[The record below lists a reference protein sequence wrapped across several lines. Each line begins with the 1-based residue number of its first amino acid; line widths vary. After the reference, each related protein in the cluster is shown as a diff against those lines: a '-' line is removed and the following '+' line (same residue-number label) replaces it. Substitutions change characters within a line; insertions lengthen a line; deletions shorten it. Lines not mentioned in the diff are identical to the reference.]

1 MIDSFKILYF
11 SILPLSYVTIPLQNL
26 LILCYNNR
34 YFLSGKYNLQN
45 GGKGFSM
52 SDIFEIH
59 EMSEEDIKHEYIT
72 TALEAKWDAKKI
84 TMETE
89 IWKAVKKRNQNLHI
103 AYSPLNDFTDGKV
116 RIKGNIPSRDKGK
129 RCDYILWHNKGTPLA
144 IVEAKDNN
152 HSSSFGLQ
160 QAISYGV
167 LLNVPFV
174 YTSNGTSFF
183 EHDFTTGLEK
193 EFPLS
198 EFPTAEELMN
208 RWRGVDA
215 EKILEVENRMTYA
228 IDGENK
234 CYDVP
239 LCFEEKLLNTPF
251 YSGAD
256 CYPPRYYQRNAVN
269 RTLEAIAK
277 HQSRIL
283 IAMATGTGKT
293 YTAFQIVWRLIDS
306 GTKKKVLYLA
316 DRNNLVDQSIQQDFR
331 PLEKVIHKINFQ
343 KEDKSKISAY
353 QVYFA
358 LYQQLDSQKHKDESE
373 EETDE
378 EIALE
383 ISKYKEFFSPDF
395 FDLIIVDECHRGS
408 AKADSRWRKILEYF
422 NGATQVGMTAT
433 PKETKYVSN
442 IDYFGEP
449 VYSYSLKQGIE
460 DGFLAP
466 FKVINVH
473 TNIDDGWR
481 PRKGQEDINGNEIE
495 DREYNLSD
503 YDYNIIIQDRID
515 QVAAEI
521 TKYLKETDRMSKT
534 IVFCP
539 TEDAAERMRVAL
551 NNLNTDMALRDNQ
564 GNVKEQYV
572 VRITGSDT
580 YGKSKLDYFI
590 SVGEKYP
597 VIATTSKLLSTG
609 TDCKMVK
616 LIVIDKIIQSV
627 TEFKQ
632 IIGRG
637 TRLRYNEGKTHFTI
651 MDFRR
656 VSRLFADPE
665 WDGEIEQNEDFGAST
680 GLATE
685 EEVHDSGTECS
696 QSADSDGQKDRRTIQ
711 VVAKGGVKITV
722 LERIVQIYDTDGK
735 LLKTESIEDYTKES
749 ILGTYQTLENFIQTW
764 KGEQKKEI
772 IRNMLKEKGID
783 LELIK
788 KDQNMTDV
796 DDFDFIC
803 HIAFNQK
810 PLTRRE
816 RAENVKK
823 RDLFGKYGEAAK
835 EVINALLDKYA
846 ELGIYDIESTE
857 ILKQNPF
864 TKYGKPASIA
874 KLFGGNNQYWKALK
888 ELENELYK
896 VA

>member
-1 MIDSFKILYF
+1 
-11 SILPLSYVTIPLQNL
+11 
-26 LILCYNNR
+26 
-34 YFLSGKYNLQN
+34 
-45 GGKGFSM
+45 M
-52 SDIFEIH
+52 SDIFDIH

-72 TALEAKWDAKKI
+72 TALESKWDAKKI
-84 TMETE
+84 SMETE
-89 IWKAVKKRNQNLHI
+89 LWKAVKKRNQNLHI
-103 AYSPLNDFTDGKV
+103 TCSPLNDFTDGKV

-129 RCDYILWHNKGTPLA
+129 RCDYILWYNKGTPLA

-152 HSSSFGLQ
+152 HSSSYGLQ
-160 QAISYGV
+160 QAIEYGV
-167 LLNVPFV
+167 ALQVPFV
-174 YTSNGTSFF
+174 YTSNGSSFF

-193 EFPLS
+193 EIPLS
-198 EFPTAEELMN
+198 EFPTAEELMA

-215 EKILEVENRMTYA
+215 EKIIEVESRSLYA
-228 IDGENK
+228 INGESK
-234 CYDVP
+234 IYDVP
-239 LCFEEKLLNTPF
+239 LTFEEKLMNTPF

-277 HQSRIL
+277 HQPRIL

-293 YTAFQIVWRLIDS
+293 YTAFQIVWRLLES
-306 GTKKKVLYLA
+306 GEKKKVLYLA
-316 DRNNLVDQSIQQDFR
+316 DRNNLVDQSIQQDFK

-358 LYQQLDSQKHKDESE
+358 LYQQLDGAKRKSEDE

-378 EIALE
+378 EIENE
-383 ISKYKEFFSPDF
+383 ISKYKEYFAPDF

-408 AKADSRWRKILEYF
+408 AKAESRWRKILDYF
-422 NGATQVGMTAT
+422 CSATQIGMTAT

-481 PRKGQEDINGNEIE
+481 PKKGQKDIYGNEIE

-503 YDYNIIIQDRID
+503 YDYNIVIQDRID
-515 QVAAEI
+515 QVAQEI

-539 TEDAAERMRVAL
+539 TEDAAERMRIAL
-551 NNLNTDMALRDNQ
+551 NNLNSDMVLKDKQ

-572 VRITGSDT
+572 VRITGSDS

-590 SVGEKYP
+590 SVREQYP

-609 TDCKMVK
+609 SDCKMVK
-616 LIVIDKIIQSV
+616 LIVIDELINSM

-637 TRLRYNEGKTHFTI
+637 TRLRYKEGKTHFTI

-665 WDGEIEQNEDFGAST
+665 WDGEVEQDEDFEKTAD
-680 GLATE
+680 TE
-685 EEVHDSGTECS
+685 KGITKNPDNENGNDDSENG
-696 QSADSDGQKDRRTIQ
+696 DD
-711 VVAKGGVKITV
+711 TV
-722 LERIVQIYDTDGK
+722 PTRKTVQIVGKGSIDVDVLQRLVSVYDTDGK
-735 LLKTESIEDYTKES
+735 LLRQISIEDYTKES

-764 KGEQKKEI
+764 NEEQKKEV

-783 LELIK
+783 LELVK
-788 KDQNMTDV
+788 QEQNMSDV

-823 RDLFGKYGEAAK
+823 CDVFGKYGEAAK

-864 TKYGKPASIA
+864 TKYGKPSRIA
-874 KLFGGNNQYWKALK
+874 ALFGGSDKYRAALR
-888 ELENELYK
+888 EIEHELYR

>member
-1 MIDSFKILYF
+1 
-11 SILPLSYVTIPLQNL
+11 
-26 LILCYNNR
+26 
-34 YFLSGKYNLQN
+34 
-45 GGKGFSM
+45 M
-52 SDIFEIH
+52 SDIFDISQ
-59 EMSEEDIKHEYIT
+59 MTEEDIKLQYIT
-72 TALEAKWDAKKI
+72 PALTAKWDIKKI
-84 TMETE
+84 TMET
-89 IWKAVKKRNQNLHI
+89 
-103 AYSPLNDFTDGKV
+103 SPANKFTDGKV
-116 RIKGNIPSRDKGK
+116 HIKGNIPSRDKGK
-129 RCDYILWHNKGTPLA
+129 RCDYVLWYNKGTPLA

-152 HSSSFGLQ
+152 HSSSFGMQ
-160 QAISYGV
+160 QAITYGIMM
-167 LLNVPFV
+167 NVPFV
-174 YTSNGTSFF
+174 YTSNGDSFF

-198 EFPTAEELMN
+198 EFPTADELYT
-208 RWRGVDA
+208 RWKGVDA
-215 EKILEVENRMTYA
+215 QKIIEVENRERYY
-228 IDGENK
+228 IDGK
-234 CYDVP
+234 SAAYDVP
-239 LCFEEKLLNTPF
+239 LCFEEKLMNTPF

-277 HQSRIL
+277 HQARIL

-293 YTAFQIVWRLIDS
+293 YTAFQIVWRLIES

-316 DRNNLVDQSIQQDFR
+316 DRNNLVDQSIQQDFK
-331 PLEKVIHKINFQ
+331 PLDKVIHKINFQ

-358 LYQQLDSQKHKDESE
+358 LYQQLDSAKHHNDEE
-373 EETDE
+373 EETEE
-378 EIALE
+378 EIENEL
-383 ISKYKEFFSPDF
+383 SKYKEFFTPDF

-408 AKADSRWRKILEYF
+408 AKADSRWRKILDYF
-422 NGATQVGMTAT
+422 NGATQIGMTAT

-481 PRKGQEDINGNEIE
+481 PRKGQKDIHGNEIE

-515 QVAAEI
+515 EVAAEI

-539 TEDAAERMRVAL
+539 TEDAADRMRVAL
-551 NNLNTDMALRDNQ
+551 NNLNTDMVLKDNQ

-572 VRITGSDT
+572 VRITGSDK
-580 YGKSKLDYFI
+580 YGKDKLDYFI
-590 SVGEKYP
+590 SVSQPYP

-609 TDCKMVK
+609 SDCKMVK
-616 LIVIDKIIQSV
+616 LIVIDELINSM

-637 TRLRYNEGKTHFTI
+637 TRLRYDDGKTHFTI

-656 VSRLFADPE
+656 VSRLFADPD
-665 WDGEIEQNEDFGAST
+665 WDGEIEQDEDYNPNPEPKTPIEPG
-680 GLATE
+680 
-685 EEVHDSGTECS
+685 DPR
-696 QSADSDGQKDRRTIQ
+696 DNPNDDGDDPDNVDPPTPNPKTIIG
-711 VVAKGGVKITV
+711 KGGVKVNV
-722 LERIVQIYDTDGK
+722 LQRLVSIYDTDGK
-735 LLKTESIEDYTKES
+735 LLKQESIEDYTKES

-764 KGEQKKEI
+764 NGKQKKEI

-810 PLTRRE
+810 PLTRKE

-823 RDLFGKYGEAAK
+823 RDIFGKYGEAAR

-864 TKYGKPASIA
+864 TKYGKPARIA
-874 KLFGGNNQYWKALK
+874 ALFGGNDKYRAALR

>member
-1 MIDSFKILYF
+1 
-11 SILPLSYVTIPLQNL
+11 
-26 LILCYNNR
+26 
-34 YFLSGKYNLQN
+34 
-45 GGKGFSM
+45 M
-52 SDIFEIH
+52 SDIFDIKD
-59 EMSEEDIKHEYIT
+59 MTEEDIKLQFIT
-72 TALEAKWDAKKI
+72 PALTAKWDVKKI
-84 TMETE
+84 TMET
-89 IWKAVKKRNQNLHI
+89 
-103 AYSPLNDFTDGKV
+103 SPANKFTDGKV
-116 RIKGNIPSRDKGK
+116 HIKGNIPSRDKGK
-129 RCDYILWHNKGTPLA
+129 RCDYVLWYNKGTPLA

-152 HSSSFGLQ
+152 KSSSYGMQ
-160 QAISYGV
+160 QAITYGIMM
-167 LLNVPFV
+167 NVPFV
-174 YTSNGTSFF
+174 YTSNGDSFF

-198 EFPTAEELMN
+198 EFPTADELYT
-208 RWRGVDA
+208 RWKGVDA
-215 EKILEVENRMTYA
+215 QKIIEVENRERYY
-228 IDGENK
+228 IDGK
-234 CYDVP
+234 SAIYDVP
-239 LCFEEKLLNTPF
+239 LCFEETLMNTPF

-277 HQSRIL
+277 HQARIL

-293 YTAFQIVWRLIDS
+293 YTAFQIVWRLIES

-316 DRNNLVDQSIQQDFR
+316 DRNNLVDQSIQQDFK

-358 LYQQLDSQKHKDESE
+358 LYQQLDSAKHHDEDE
-373 EETDE
+373 EETEE
-378 EIALE
+378 EIELE

-422 NGATQVGMTAT
+422 NGATQIGMTAT

-481 PRKGQEDINGNEIE
+481 PKKGQKDIHGNEIE

-515 QVAAEI
+515 EVAAEI

-539 TEDAAERMRVAL
+539 TEDAADRMRVAL
-551 NNLNTDMALRDNQ
+551 NNLNTDMVLKDNQ

-572 VRITGSDT
+572 VRITGSDK
-580 YGKSKLDYFI
+580 YGKDKLDYFI
-590 SVGEKYP
+590 SVSQPYP

-609 TDCKMVK
+609 SDCKMVK
-616 LIVIDKIIQSV
+616 LIVIDELINSM

-637 TRLRYNEGKTHFTI
+637 TRLRYEDGKTHFTI

-656 VSRLFADPE
+656 VSRLFADPD
-665 WDGEIEQNEDFGAST
+665 WDGEIEQDEDFGS
-680 GLATE
+680 ATLTDQKILE
-685 EEVHDSGTECS
+685 EEKPVTERS
-696 QSADSDGQKDRRTIQ
+696 RSDGLDEQKTEKRTVQIIG
-711 VVAKGGVKITV
+711 KGQIKVDV
-722 LERIVQIYDTDGK
+722 LQRLVSIYDTDGK
-735 LLKTESIEDYTKES
+735 LLKQESIEDYTKES

-764 KGEQKKEI
+764 NGEHKKEI

-783 LELIK
+783 LEPIK
-788 KDQNMTDV
+788 KGQNMTDV

-823 RDLFGKYGEAAK
+823 RDIFGKYGEAAR

-864 TKYGKPASIA
+864 TKYGKPARIA
-874 KLFGGNNQYWKALK
+874 ALFGGSDKYRAALK

>member
-1 MIDSFKILYF
+1 
-11 SILPLSYVTIPLQNL
+11 
-26 LILCYNNR
+26 
-34 YFLSGKYNLQN
+34 
-45 GGKGFSM
+45 M
-52 SDIFEIH
+52 SDIFDIKD
-59 EMSEEDIKHEYIT
+59 MTEEDIKLQFIT
-72 TALEAKWDAKKI
+72 PALTAKWDVKKI
-84 TMETE
+84 TMET
-89 IWKAVKKRNQNLHI
+89 
-103 AYSPLNDFTDGKV
+103 SPANKFTDGKV
-116 RIKGNIPSRDKGK
+116 HIKGNIPSRDKGK
-129 RCDYILWHNKGTPLA
+129 RCDYVLWYNKGTPLA

-152 HSSSFGLQ
+152 KSSSYGMQ
-160 QAISYGV
+160 QAITYGIMM
-167 LLNVPFV
+167 NVPFV
-174 YTSNGTSFF
+174 YTSNGDSFF

-198 EFPTAEELMN
+198 EFPTADELMA
-208 RWRGVDA
+208 RWRGVNA
-215 EKILEVENRMTYA
+215 EKITEVENRMEYA
-228 IDGENK
+228 IDGNAK
-234 CYDVP
+234 LYDVP
-239 LCFEEKLLNTPF
+239 LCFEENLMNTPF

-277 HQSRIL
+277 HQARIL

-293 YTAFQIVWRLIDS
+293 YTAFQIVWRLIES

-316 DRNNLVDQSIQQDFR
+316 DRNNLVDQSIQQDFK

-358 LYQQLDSQKHKDESE
+358 LYQQLDSAKRHGEDDEETE
-373 EETDE
+373 EEIE
-378 EIALE
+378 LE
-383 ISKYKEFFSPDF
+383 VSKYKEYFDPDF

-408 AKADSRWRKILEYF
+408 AKADSRWRKILDYF
-422 NGATQVGMTAT
+422 NGATQIGMTAT

-481 PRKGQEDINGNEIE
+481 PKKGQKDIHGKEIE

-515 QVAAEI
+515 EVAAEI

-539 TEDAAERMRVAL
+539 TEDAADRMRVAL
-551 NNLNTDMALRDNQ
+551 NNLNTDMVLKDNQ

-572 VRITGSDT
+572 VRITGSDK
-580 YGKSKLDYFI
+580 YGKDKLDYFI
-590 SVGEKYP
+590 SVSQPYP

-609 TDCKMVK
+609 SDCKMVK
-616 LIVIDKIIQSV
+616 LIVIDELINSM

-637 TRLRYNEGKTHFTI
+637 TRLRYDDGKTHFTI

-656 VSRLFADPE
+656 VSRLFADPD
-665 WDGEIEQNEDFGAST
+665 WDGEIEQDEDFGST
-680 GLATE
+680 TFNEKRMSDEENSVTE
-685 EEVHDSGTECS
+685 RSRS
-696 QSADSDGQKDRRTIQ
+696 DSDDEDEQKTEKRTVQIIGKGQIRVD
-711 VVAKGGVKITV
+711 V
-722 LERIVQIYDTDGK
+722 LQRLVSIYDTDGK
-735 LLKTESIEDYTKES
+735 LLKQESIEDYTKES

-764 KGEQKKEI
+764 NGEQKKEI

-823 RDLFGKYGEAAK
+823 RDIFGKYGEAAR

-864 TKYGKPASIA
+864 TKYGKPARIA
-874 KLFGGNNQYWKALK
+874 ALFGGNDKYRQAIR
-888 ELENELYK
+888 ELEAELYK

>member
-1 MIDSFKILYF
+1 
-11 SILPLSYVTIPLQNL
+11 
-26 LILCYNNR
+26 
-34 YFLSGKYNLQN
+34 
-45 GGKGFSM
+45 M
-52 SDIFEIH
+52 SDIFDIKD
-59 EMSEEDIKHEYIT
+59 MTEEDIKLQYIT
-72 TALEAKWDAKKI
+72 PALTSKWDIKKI
-84 TMETE
+84 TMET
-89 IWKAVKKRNQNLHI
+89 
-103 AYSPLNDFTDGKV
+103 SPLNNFTDGKV
-116 RIKGNIPSRDKGK
+116 RINGNIPSRDKGK
-129 RCDYILWHNKGTPLA
+129 RCDYVLWYNKGTPLA

-152 HSSSFGLQ
+152 HSSSFGMQ
-160 QAISYGV
+160 QAISYGIMM
-167 LLNVPFV
+167 NVPFV
-174 YTSNGTSFF
+174 YTSNGDSFF

-198 EFPTAEELMN
+198 EFPTAEELFN
-208 RWRGVDA
+208 RWKNVDA
-215 EKILEVENRMTYA
+215 EKIVEVENRMQYA
-228 IDGENK
+228 IDGNTK
-234 CYDVP
+234 IYDVP
-239 LCFEEKLLNTPF
+239 LCFEEKLMNTPF

-277 HQSRIL
+277 QQTRIL

-293 YTAFQIVWRLIDS
+293 YTAFQLVWRLIES

-316 DRNNLVDQSIQQDFR
+316 DRNNLVDQSIQQDFK

-358 LYQQLDSQKHKDESE
+358 LYQQLDSAKHKGEEVEETE
-373 EETDE
+373 EEIE
-378 EIALE
+378 AE
-383 ISKYKEFFSPDF
+383 ISKYKEYFDSDF

-408 AKADSRWRKILEYF
+408 AKADSRWRKILDYF
-422 NGATQVGMTAT
+422 TGATQIGMTAT

-449 VYSYSLKQGIE
+449 VYQYSLKQGIE

-481 PRKGQEDINGNEIE
+481 PKKGQKDIHGNEIE
-495 DREYNLSD
+495 DREYNLVD

-515 QVAAEI
+515 EVAAEI

-539 TEDAAERMRVAL
+539 TEDAADRMRVAL
-551 NNLNTDMALRDNQ
+551 NNLNTDMVLRDNQ

-572 VRITGSDT
+572 VRITGSDK
-580 YGKSKLDYFI
+580 YGKDKLDYFI

-609 TDCKMVK
+609 SDCKMVK
-616 LIVIDKIIQSV
+616 LIVIDELINSM

-637 TRLRYNEGKTHFTI
+637 TRLRYSEGKTHFTI

-656 VSRLFADPE
+656 VSRLFADPD
-665 WDGEIEQNEDFGAST
+665 WDGEIEQDDDFDPNAGSGNGGGDDT
-680 GLATE
+680 GNGNGNGG
-685 EEVHDSGTECS
+685 D
-696 QSADSDGQKDRRTIQ
+696 DGPGGEGPTNPKVVQ
-711 VVAKGGVKITV
+711 VVGKGGVNIKV
-722 LERIVQIYDTDGK
+722 LQRLVSIYDTDGK
-735 LLKTESIEDYTKES
+735 LLKQESIEDYTKES
-749 ILGTYQTLENFIQTW
+749 IIGTYQTLDNFIQTW
-764 KGEQKKEI
+764 NEEQKKEV
-772 IRNMLKEKGID
+772 IRNMLKDKGID

-788 KDQNMTDV
+788 QDQNMTDV

-816 RAENVKK
+816 RVNNVKK
-823 RDLFGKYGEAAK
+823 RDIFGKYGEAAK

-864 TKYGKPASIA
+864 TKYGKPARIA
-874 KLFGGNNQYWKALK
+874 ALFGGNDKYRQAIR
-888 ELENELYK
+888 ELEAELYT
-896 VA
+896 A

>member
-1 MIDSFKILYF
+1 
-11 SILPLSYVTIPLQNL
+11 
-26 LILCYNNR
+26 
-34 YFLSGKYNLQN
+34 
-45 GGKGFSM
+45 M
-52 SDIFEIH
+52 SDIFDIKD
-59 EMSEEDIKHEYIT
+59 MTEEDIKLQFIT
-72 TALEAKWDAKKI
+72 PALTAKWDVKKI
-84 TMETE
+84 TMET
-89 IWKAVKKRNQNLHI
+89 
-103 AYSPLNDFTDGKV
+103 SPANKFTDGKV
-116 RIKGNIPSRDKGK
+116 YIKGNIPSRDKGK
-129 RCDYILWHNKGTPLA
+129 RCDYVLWYNKGTPLA

-152 HSSSFGLQ
+152 HSSSFGMQ
-160 QAISYGV
+160 QAITYGIMM
-167 LLNVPFV
+167 NVPFV
-174 YTSNGTSFF
+174 YTSNGSSFF

-198 EFPTAEELMN
+198 EFPTAEELYN
-208 RWRGVDA
+208 RWKNVDA
-215 EKILEVENRMTYA
+215 EKIVEVENRMLYS
-228 IDGENK
+228 IDGNTK
-234 CYDVP
+234 VYDVP
-239 LCFEEKLLNTPF
+239 LCFEENLMNTPF

-277 HQSRIL
+277 QKTRIL

-293 YTAFQIVWRLIDS
+293 YTAFQIVWRLIES

-316 DRNNLVDQSIQQDFR
+316 DRNNLVDQSIQQDFK

-358 LYQQLDSQKHKDESE
+358 LYQQLDSAKRHGEDE
-373 EETDE
+373 EETEE
-378 EIALE
+378 EIENEL
-383 ISKYKEFFSPDF
+383 SKYKEFFAPDF

-422 NGATQVGMTAT
+422 NGATQIGMTAT

-481 PRKGQEDINGNEIE
+481 PRKGQKDIHGNEIE
-495 DREYNLSD
+495 DREYNLID

-515 QVAAEI
+515 EVAAEI

-539 TEDAAERMRVAL
+539 TEDAADRMRVAL
-551 NNLNTDMALRDNQ
+551 NNLNTDMVQKDNQ

-572 VRITGSDT
+572 VRITGSDK
-580 YGKSKLDYFI
+580 YGKEKLDYFI
-590 SVGEKYP
+590 SVSQPYP

-609 TDCKMVK
+609 SDCKMVK
-616 LIVIDKIIQSV
+616 LIVIDELINSM

-637 TRLRYNEGKTHFTI
+637 TRLRYDDGKTHFTI

-665 WDGEIEQNEDFGAST
+665 WDGEIEQDEDFEPNAGSGNGSGDDT
-680 GLATE
+680 GKGNGNGGDNGPE
-685 EEVHDSGTECS
+685 GDEPNQPKVV
-696 QSADSDGQKDRRTIQ
+696 Q
-711 VVAKGGVKITV
+711 VVGKGGVNIKV
-722 LERIVQIYDTDGK
+722 LQRLVSIYDTDGK
-735 LLKTESIEDYTKES
+735 LLKQESIEDYTKES
-749 ILGTYQTLENFIQTW
+749 ILGTYQTLENFIHTW
-764 KGEQKKEI
+764 NGEQKKEI

-823 RDLFGKYGEAAK
+823 RDIFGKYGEAAR

-864 TKYGKPASIA
+864 TKYGKPARIA
-874 KLFGGNNQYWKALK
+874 ALFGGSDKYRQAIR
-888 ELENELYK
+888 ELEAELYK

>member
-1 MIDSFKILYF
+1 
-11 SILPLSYVTIPLQNL
+11 
-26 LILCYNNR
+26 
-34 YFLSGKYNLQN
+34 
-45 GGKGFSM
+45 M
-52 SDIFEIH
+52 SDIFDIN
-59 EMSEEDIKHEYIT
+59 EMTEEDIKLQYIT
-72 TALEAKWDAKKI
+72 PALLSKWDIKKI
-84 TMETE
+84 TMET
-89 IWKAVKKRNQNLHI
+89 
-103 AYSPLNDFTDGKV
+103 SPLNKFTDGKV

-129 RCDYILWHNKGTPLA
+129 RCDYVLWYNKGTPLA

-152 HSSSFGLQ
+152 HTTSYGMQ
-160 QAISYGV
+160 QAISYGIMM
-167 LLNVPFV
+167 NVPFV
-174 YTSNGTSFF
+174 YTSNGNSFF
-183 EHDFTTGLEK
+183 EHDFTTGIEK
-193 EFPLS
+193 EFALS
-198 EFPTAEELMN
+198 EFPTAEELYN
-208 RWRGVDA
+208 RWKNVDA
-215 EKILEVENRMTYA
+215 QKIVEVENRAQYS
-228 IDGENK
+228 IDGNTK
-234 CYDVP
+234 TYDVP
-239 LCFEEKLLNTPF
+239 LLYDEKLLDTPF
-251 YSGAD
+251 YSGAS

-269 RTLEAIAK
+269 RTLEAIAN
-277 HQSRIL
+277 HQNRIL

-293 YTAFQIVWRLIDS
+293 YTAFQLVWRLLES
-306 GTKKKVLYLA
+306 GEKKKVLYLA
-316 DRNNLVDQSIQQDFR
+316 DRNNLVDQSIQQDFK

-343 KEDKSKISAY
+343 KEDKSKLSAY

-358 LYQQLDSQKHKDESE
+358 LYQQLNSSKHKSEDAEETE
-373 EETDE
+373 EEIE
-378 EIALE
+378 LE
-383 ISKYKEFFSPDF
+383 VSKYKEFFDPDF

-408 AKADSRWRKILEYF
+408 AKADSRWRKILDYF
-422 NGATQVGMTAT
+422 NSATQIGMTAT

-473 TNIDDGWR
+473 TNIDDFWR
-481 PRKGQEDINGNEIE
+481 PKKGQKDIYGNEIE
-495 DREYNLSD
+495 DREYGLSD
-503 YDYNIIIQDRID
+503 YDYNIIVQDRID
-515 QVAAEI
+515 EVAAEI

-551 NNLNTDMALRDNQ
+551 NNLNTDMVLHDAN

-572 VRITGSDT
+572 VRITGSDK
-580 YGKSKLDYFI
+580 YGKEKLDYFI
-590 SVGEKYP
+590 SVREKYP

-609 TDCKMVK
+609 SNCKMVK
-616 LIVIDKIIQSV
+616 LIVIDKIIDTL

-637 TRLRYNEGKTHFTI
+637 TRLRYDEGKTHFAI

-665 WDGEIEQNEDFGAST
+665 WDGEIEQDEEFENSSQENNAGKDSENNSESSEDST
-680 GLATE
+680 
-685 EEVHDSGTECS
+685 DSGENGRNKKTV
-696 QSADSDGQKDRRTIQ
+696 QIVG
-711 VVAKGGVKITV
+711 KGGIKIKV
-722 LERIVQIYDTDGK
+722 LQRLVSIYDTDGK
-735 LLKTESIEDYTKES
+735 LLKQESIEDYTKES
-749 ILGTYQTLENFIQTW
+749 IIGAYQTLDNFIQTW
-764 KGEQKKEI
+764 NGEQKKEV

-803 HIAFNQK
+803 HIAFDQK
-810 PLTRRE
+810 PLTRRD
-816 RAENVKK
+816 RVNNVKK

-864 TKYGKPASIA
+864 TKYGKPARIA
-874 KLFGGNNQYWKALK
+874 ALFGGNENYRQAIR
-888 ELENELYK
+888 ELEKEIY
-896 VA
+896 AA

>member
-1 MIDSFKILYF
+1 
-11 SILPLSYVTIPLQNL
+11 
-26 LILCYNNR
+26 
-34 YFLSGKYNLQN
+34 
-45 GGKGFSM
+45 M
-52 SDIFEIH
+52 SDIFDIKD
-59 EMSEEDIKHEYIT
+59 MTEEDIKLQYIT
-72 TALEAKWDAKKI
+72 PALTAKWDIKKI
-84 TMETE
+84 TMET
-89 IWKAVKKRNQNLHI
+89 
-103 AYSPLNDFTDGKV
+103 SPANKFTDGKV
-116 RIKGNIPSRDKGK
+116 HIKGNIPSRDKGK
-129 RCDYILWHNKGTPLA
+129 RCDYVLWYNKGTPLA

-152 HSSSFGLQ
+152 HSSSFGMQ
-160 QAISYGV
+160 QAITYGIMM
-167 LLNVPFV
+167 NVPFV
-174 YTSNGTSFF
+174 YTSNGDSFF

-198 EFPTAEELMN
+198 EFPTADELYT
-208 RWRGVDA
+208 RWKGVDA
-215 EKILEVENRMTYA
+215 QKIIEVENRERYY
-228 IDGENK
+228 IDGK
-234 CYDVP
+234 SAAYDVP
-239 LCFEEKLLNTPF
+239 LCFEEKLMNTPF

-277 HQSRIL
+277 HQARIL

-293 YTAFQIVWRLIDS
+293 YTAFQIVWRLIES

-316 DRNNLVDQSIQQDFR
+316 DRNNLVDQSIQQDFK
-331 PLEKVIHKINFQ
+331 PLDKVIHKINFQ

-358 LYQQLDSQKHKDESE
+358 LYQQLDSAKHHNDEE
-373 EETDE
+373 EETEE
-378 EIALE
+378 EIENEL
-383 ISKYKEFFSPDF
+383 SKYKEFFTPDF

-408 AKADSRWRKILEYF
+408 AKADSRWRKILDYF
-422 NGATQVGMTAT
+422 NGATQIGMTAT

-481 PRKGQEDINGNEIE
+481 PRKGQKDIHGNEIE

-515 QVAAEI
+515 EVAAEI

-539 TEDAAERMRVAL
+539 TEDAADRMRVAL
-551 NNLNTDMALRDNQ
+551 NNLNTDMVLKDNQ

-572 VRITGSDT
+572 VRITGSDK
-580 YGKSKLDYFI
+580 YGKDKLDYFI
-590 SVGEKYP
+590 SVSQPYP

-609 TDCKMVK
+609 SDCKMVK
-616 LIVIDKIIQSV
+616 LIVIDELINSM

-637 TRLRYNEGKTHFTI
+637 TRLRYDDGKTHFTI

-656 VSRLFADPE
+656 VSRLFADPD
-665 WDGEIEQNEDFGAST
+665 WDGEIEQDEDFDPKP
-680 GLATE
+680 E
-685 EEVHDSGTECS
+685 PKIPPEPKDPR
-696 QSADSDGQKDRRTIQ
+696 DDPNDDPNDDGDGPDNVDPPTPNPKPIIG
-711 VVAKGGVKITV
+711 KGGVKVNV
-722 LERIVQIYDTDGK
+722 LQRLVSIYDTDGK
-735 LLKTESIEDYTKES
+735 LLKQESIEDYTKES

-764 KGEQKKEI
+764 NGEQKKEI

-810 PLTRRE
+810 TLTRRE

-823 RDLFGKYGEAAK
+823 RDIFGKYGEAAR

-864 TKYGKPASIA
+864 TKYGKPARIA
-874 KLFGGNNQYWKALK
+874 ALFGGNDKYRQAIK

>member
-1 MIDSFKILYF
+1 MATSYILTK
-11 SILPLSYVTIPLQNL
+11 S
-26 LILCYNNR
+26 
-34 YFLSGKYNLQN
+34 
-45 GGKGFSM
+45 
-52 SDIFEIH
+52 
-59 EMSEEDIKHEYIT
+59 EMTEEDIKLQYIT
-72 TALEAKWDAKKI
+72 PALLAKWDIKKI
-84 TMETE
+84 TMET
-89 IWKAVKKRNQNLHI
+89 APVNN
-103 AYSPLNDFTDGKV
+103 FTDGKV
-116 RIKGNIPSRDKGK
+116 LIKGNVPSRDKGK
-129 RCDYILWHNKGTPLA
+129 RCDYVLWYNKGTPLA

-152 HSSSFGLQ
+152 HSTSFGMQ
-160 QAISYGV
+160 QAISYGIMM
-167 LLNVPFV
+167 NVPFV
-174 YTSNGTSFF
+174 YTSNGDSFF

-198 EFPTAEELMN
+198 EFPTADELYA
-208 RWRGVDA
+208 RWKGIDA
-215 EKILEVENRMTYA
+215 EKIVEVESRERYA
-228 IDGENK
+228 MDGESK
-234 CYDVP
+234 VYDVP

-251 YSGAD
+251 YSGSN

-269 RTLEAIAK
+269 RTLEAISK
-277 HQSRIL
+277 QQTRIL
-283 IAMATGTGKT
+283 ITMATGTGKT
-293 YTAFQIVWRLIDS
+293 YTAFQIVWRLLKS

-316 DRNNLVDQSIQQDFR
+316 DRNNLVDQTINGDFK
-331 PLEKVIHKINFQ
+331 PLEKVIHKINFP

-358 LYQQLDSQKHKDESE
+358 LYQQLDSAKRKGEDVEETE
-373 EETDE
+373 EEIE
-378 EIALE
+378 AEV
-383 ISKYKEFFSPDF
+383 SKYKEFFKSDF

-408 AKADSRWRKILEYF
+408 AKADSRWRKILDYF
-422 NGATQVGMTAT
+422 SSATQIGMTAT

-473 TNIDDGWR
+473 TSIDDGWR
-481 PRKGQEDINGNEIE
+481 PKRGQKDINGVEIE

-503 YDYNIIIQDRID
+503 YDYNIVIQDRID
-515 QVAAEI
+515 EVAREI
-521 TKYLKETDRMSKT
+521 TKFLKETDRMSKT

-551 NNLNTDMALRDNQ
+551 NNLNTDMILKDNQ

-572 VRITGSDT
+572 VRITGSDK
-580 YGKSKLDYFI
+580 YGKDKLDYFI
-590 SVGEKYP
+590 SVSQPYP

-609 TDCKMVK
+609 SDCKMVK
-616 LIVIDKIIQSV
+616 LIVLDELINSM

-637 TRLRYNEGKTHFTI
+637 TRLRYDEGKTHFTI

-665 WDGEIEQNEDFGAST
+665 WDGEIEQDEDFGETKSKPET
-680 GLATE
+680 SPESNPEGE
-685 EEVHDSGTECS
+685 
-696 QSADSDGQKDRRTIQ
+696 DGDEGIIAPIPNPNVKPIIG
-711 VVAKGGVKITV
+711 KGGVSVKILQRV
-722 LERIVQIYDTDGK
+722 VSIYDTDGK
-735 LLKTESIEDYTKES
+735 LLKQESIEDYTKES
-749 ILGTYQTLENFIQTW
+749 IIGTYQTLENFIQTW
-764 KGEQKKEI
+764 NKEQKKEV

-788 KDQNMTDV
+788 NDQNMTDV

-823 RDLFGKYGEAAK
+823 RDIFGKYGEDAR

-864 TKYGKPASIA
+864 TKYGKPSRIA
-874 KLFGGNNQYWKALK
+874 ALFGGNDKYRAAIR

-896 VA
+896 IA

>member
-1 MIDSFKILYF
+1 
-11 SILPLSYVTIPLQNL
+11 
-26 LILCYNNR
+26 
-34 YFLSGKYNLQN
+34 
-45 GGKGFSM
+45 M
-52 SDIFEIH
+52 SDIFEKN
-59 EMSEEDIKHEYIT
+59 EMTEEDIKLQYIT
-72 TALEAKWDAKKI
+72 PALAAKWNVKKI
-84 TMETE
+84 TMET
-89 IWKAVKKRNQNLHI
+89 
-103 AYSPLNDFTDGKV
+103 SPVNNFTDGKV
-116 RIKGNIPSRDKGK
+116 LIKGNIPSRDKGK
-129 RCDYILWHNKGTPLA
+129 RCDYVLWYNKGTPLA

-152 HSSSFGLQ
+152 HSSSFGMQ
-160 QAISYGV
+160 QAISYGIMM
-167 LLNVPFV
+167 NVPFV
-174 YTSNGTSFF
+174 YTSNGDSFF

-198 EFPTAEELMN
+198 EFPTAEELMS
-208 RWRGVDA
+208 RWRGVNA
-215 EKILEVENRMTYA
+215 EKIAEVENRMEYA
-228 IDGENK
+228 IDGESK
-234 CYDVP
+234 AYDVP
-239 LCFEEKLLNTPF
+239 LCFEENLMDTPF

-277 HQSRIL
+277 KRSRIL

-316 DRNNLVDQSIQQDFR
+316 DRNNLVDQSIQQDFK

-358 LYQQLDSQKHKDESE
+358 LYQQLDSAKHKSEDE
-373 EETDE
+373 EETEE
-378 EIALE
+378 EIESEL
-383 ISKYKEFFSPDF
+383 SKYKEFFTPDF

-422 NGATQVGMTAT
+422 SGATQIGMTAT

-466 FKVINVH
+466 FKVINIH

-481 PRKGQEDINGNEIE
+481 PKKGQKDINGNEIE

-515 QVAAEI
+515 QVAQEI

-539 TEDAAERMRVAL
+539 TEDAAERMRKAL
-551 NNLNTDMALRDNQ
+551 NNLNTEMVLKDSQ

-572 VRITGSDT
+572 VRITGSDK
-580 YGKSKLDYFI
+580 YGKEKLDYFI
-590 SVGEKYP
+590 SVSQPYP

-609 TDCKMVK
+609 SDCKMVK
-616 LIVIDKIIQSV
+616 LIVIDELINSM

-637 TRLRYNEGKTHFTI
+637 TRLRYSEGKTHFTI

-656 VSRLFADPE
+656 VSRLFADSE
-665 WDGEIEQNEDFGAST
+665 WDGEIEQDEEFGAST
-680 GLATE
+680 DPATDQNMPDE
-685 EEVHDSGTECS
+685 ENEDAERSR
-696 QSADSDGQKDRRTIQ
+696 SADSDEQKSPRAIQ
-711 VVAKGGVKITV
+711 VVAKGDIKITV
-722 LERIVQIYDTDGK
+722 LERVVQIYDTDGK

-764 KGEQKKEI
+764 NGEQKKEI
-772 IRNMLKEKGID
+772 VRNMLIEKGID

-816 RAENVKK
+816 RAEHVKK
-823 RDLFGKYGEAAK
+823 RDVFGKYGEAAR

-864 TKYGKPASIA
+864 TKFGKPARIA
-874 KLFGGNNQYWKALK
+874 ALFGGNDKYRQALK